1 MNASEWPIVTRK
13 AFSIGILTQAIRAAL
28 EAGAV
33 HSRHEGCN
41 KMKCRKDPRYA
52 NKMTAKK
59 ICMALRTDDWQ
70 LSAWARAS

>member
-1 MNASEWPIVTRK
+1 MTRK
-13 AFSIGILTQAIRAAL
+13 AFSIGILAQAIRAAL
-28 EAGAV
+28 EAGGV

-59 ICMALRTDDWQ
+59 ICMALRKDDWQ
-70 LSAWARAS
+70 LSAWTLAVMLPSVF